1 MCINRRNAQYILPGN
16 SRHYYYMVDE
26 KLVTKKLAEE
36 AGVPCPRTYAVIEYW
51 RDVRDKIEHVLGS
64 YPSFVIKPNRGS
76 AGRGIMVLESDL
88 KGGCTS
94 SDGTPVAELEI
105 RYQITSILSG
115 LYSLSELPDKVMIE
129 QRIFPHTFF
138 NGMTWNGTPDI
149 RIILYHTIPVMA
161 MLRLPTKTSGAR
173 ANLHQGA
180 VGVGIAIMTGITR
193 TAVCRNDQVTH
204 HPDTGALLVGLQM
217 PYWDALI
224 ESSQKLAEYIPL
236 SYIGVDFMLDQTI
249 GPTLIEANAR
259 PGLNI
264 QIANVIGLRPRLEYI
279 DQAIKTGDSLED
291 IRAHY
296 FEQLKNHTL

>member
-1 MCINRRNAQYILPGN
+1 
-16 SRHYYYMVDE
+16 
-26 KLVTKKLAEE
+26 
-36 AGVPCPRTYAVIEYW
+36 
-51 RDVRDKIEHVLGS
+51 
-64 YPSFVIKPNRGS
+64 
-76 AGRGIMVLESDL
+76 
-88 KGGCTS
+88 
-94 SDGTPVAELEI
+94 
-105 RYQITSILSG
+105 
-115 LYSLSELPDKVMIE
+115 
-129 QRIFPHTFF
+129 
-138 NGMTWNGTPDI
+138 
-149 RIILYHTIPVMA
+149 
-161 MLRLPTKTSGAR
+161 
-173 ANLHQGA
+173 LHQGA